1 MPTKAQLQK
10 NADDVTNAYD
20 RYRDTMEKHFP
31 RRHAAITDYT
41 AIISTKRGY

>member
-10 NADDVTNAYD
+10 NADDVGKAYD

-31 RRHAAITDYT
+31 ARRVSIINYT
-41 AIISTKRGY
+41 GIISTKRGY